1 MRQEGDVWG
10 ETGWMNAPGE
20 PASAPEVRPRS
31 IARELTAFAVRTS
44 LMIVLLT
51 ACYFVLPS
59 DGLMADHESGLRT
72 GGSILAL
79 LGFALVL
86 RQQIRAFRHRLSI
99 WGRAE
104 ALLTVLYLLILVF
117 AITYDRM
124 AMANS
129 DQFVGIATR
138 SDALYFTVTVVSTV
152 GFGDIH
158 AAGAAARSVVTVQM
172 LINVFYV
179 GAALRMMTGSQ
190 AVSGT
195 ST

>member
-1 MRQEGDVWG
+1 MDTSGVQGQ
-10 ETGWMNAPGE
+10 AP
-20 PASAPEVRPRS
+20 PVSTRS
-31 IARELTAFAVRTS
+31 VGRELSAFAVRTS

-51 ACYFVLPS
+51 ACYFVLP
-59 DGLMADHESGLRT
+59 DGGLIADRQSGLRT

-79 LGFALVL
+79 TGFALVL
-86 RQQIRAFRHRLSI
+86 RLQVRAFRNRLSV

-117 AITYDRM
+117 AITYDRL
-124 AMANS
+124 AAASPN
-129 DQFVGIATR
+129 QFDGIASR

-158 AAGAAARSVVTVQM
+158 AAGAAARSIVTAQM

-179 GAALRMMTGSQ
+179 GAALRLMTGGQ
-190 AVSGT
+190 VVSGENR
-195 ST
+195 

>member
-1 MRQEGDVWG
+1 MD
-10 ETGWMNAPGE
+10 T
-20 PASAPEVRPRS
+20 PEVQGPFPALGTRS
-31 IARELTAFAVRTS
+31 VARELGAFAVRTS

-51 ACYFVLPS
+51 ACYFVLP
-59 DGLMADHESGLRT
+59 DGGLIADHESGLRT

-79 LGFALVL
+79 IGFALVL
-86 RQQIRAFRHRLSI
+86 RLQIRAFRHRLSI

-117 AITYDRM
+117 AITYDRL
-124 AMANS
+124 AVAS
-129 DQFVGIATR
+129 PDQFVGIENR

-158 AAGAAARSVVTVQM
+158 AAGAAARSIVTAQM

-179 GAALRMMTGSQ
+179 GAALRLMT
-190 AVSGT
+190 SGQVD
-195 ST
+195 SPPPP

>member
-1 MRQEGDVWG
+1 MDT
-10 ETGWMNAPGE
+10 TGVPDAAPA
-20 PASAPEVRPRS
+20 PATRS
-31 IARELTAFAVRTS
+31 VARELTAFAVRTS

-51 ACYFVLPS
+51 ACYFALPS
-59 DGLMADHESGLRT
+59 GGLIADRESGLRT

-79 LGFALVL
+79 VGFVLVL
-86 RQQIRAFRHRLSI
+86 RLQVRAFRRRLSV

-117 AITYDRM
+117 AITYDRV
-124 AMANS
+124 ALAS
-129 DQFVGIATR
+129 PDQFVGIENR

-158 AAGAAARSVVTVQM
+158 AAGAAARSIVTAQM

-179 GAALRMMTGSQ
+179 GAALRLMTGGQ
-190 AVSGT
+190 VVSDGRR
-195 ST
+195 

>member
-1 MRQEGDVWG
+1 MD
-10 ETGWMNAPGE
+10 THGE
-20 PASAPEVRPRS
+20 PASAPAIRPRPV
-31 IARELTAFAVRTS
+31 ARELTAFAARTS

-51 ACYFVLPS
+51 ACYFILPA
-59 DGLMADHESGLRT
+59 DGPITDYTSGLRT

-79 LGFALVL
+79 LGFVLVL
-86 RQQIRAFRHRLSI
+86 RQQIRAFRHRFSI

-124 AMANS
+124 AMANP
-129 DQFVGIATR
+129 DQFVGLATR
-138 SDALYFTVTVVSTV
+138 SDALYFTVTIVSTV

-158 AAGAAARSVVTVQM
+158 AAGAAARSVVTAQM

>member
-1 MRQEGDVWG
+1 MD
-10 ETGWMNAPGE
+10 THGE
-20 PASAPEVRPRS
+20 PAPAHAVSSRS
-31 IARELTAFAVRTS
+31 VARELTAFAVRTS

-51 ACYFVLPS
+51 ACYFILPA
-59 DGLMADHESGLRT
+59 DGLISDRESGLRT
-72 GGSILAL
+72 GGSVLAL

-124 AMANS
+124 AMARP

-158 AAGAAARSVVTVQM
+158 AAGAAARSVVTAQM

-179 GAALRMMTGSQ
+179 GAALRLMTGAQ

-195 ST
+195 TT